1 MDLDK
6 LITSNMRGYSPYAC
20 NYDNCGVSTEA
31 AFIAN
36 IGNEIFFFRFCRG
49 HAKITPPG
57 WNEVS
62 LNEALVLE
70 IMDG

>member
-6 LITSNMRGYSPYAC
+6 LITSNMRGYSPCVC
-20 NYDNCGVSTEA
+20 NYDNCKISTEV

-36 IGNEIFFFRFCRG
+36 IGSEVFFFRFCRE
-49 HAKITPPG
+49 HARITPSK
-57 WNEVS
+57 WDEVS

-70 IMDG
+70 IMNS